1 MSLVAGKIDG
11 LLQTM
16 PRRKV
21 SIKRDGQDFLIVLEP
36 EKIVAFRNEGLQE
49 LRKACHWL
57 RYEIIND
64 PQ

>member
-1 MSLVAGKIDG
+1 MSLVTDKIG
-11 LLQTM
+11 SLLQAM

-21 SIKRDGQDFLIVLEP
+21 SIKRDGQDFLTVFEP
-36 EKIVAFRNEGLQE
+36 ENIVAFRNEGVKE